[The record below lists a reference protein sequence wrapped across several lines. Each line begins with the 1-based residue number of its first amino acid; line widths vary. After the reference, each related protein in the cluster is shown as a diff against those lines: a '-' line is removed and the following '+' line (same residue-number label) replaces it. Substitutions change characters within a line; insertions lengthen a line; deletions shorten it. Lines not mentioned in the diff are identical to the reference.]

1 MYKLSRGR
9 LWRLVALLCLFTA
22 FLSAFLDNV
31 TTILLVVPV
40 TMQLCHVLDVDPVL
54 PVMSLVF
61 FSNIG
66 EAVFFLSFCSVE
78 KLQAEP
84 QLRLVILQTFCWCR
98 ILDCSCIP
106 RVRSTLVRR
115 RILNFLSGLFSF
127 SFRTNDGASAAW
139 RCDGRRRRIL
149 VGATLVSCGTGRRRR
164 CGGAAARAW
173 HLAPHRCA
181 RCWSQSR
188 RAARAT
194 RTRETPL
201 FNLFFFLKKKKLR
214 HVAAL
219 EKQLQEEEAAAK
231 SEEGSFRVVDISELE
246 KKVRP
251 LFGFIS
257 FLTLEKVY
265 DS

>member
-115 RILNFLSGLFSF
+115 RILNFVSSLFSF
-127 SFRTNDGASAAW
+127 LSGQMTVHLLPGAVMAGAAAFLLVRRWFRAAPDG
-139 RCDGRRRRIL
+139 
-149 VGATLVSCGTGRRRR
+149 
-164 CGGAAARAW
+164 GGAAA
-173 HLAPHRCA
+173 A
-181 RCWSQSR
+181 RQHELGIWR
-188 RAARAT
+188 RTAARVVGASP
-194 RTRETPL
+194 EE
-201 FNLFFFLKKKKLR
+201 LR
-214 HVAAL
+214 VR
-219 EKQLQEEEAAAK
+219 QELVRHPCLI
-231 SEEGSFRVVDISELE
+231 SSFS
-246 KKVRP
+246 
-251 LFGFIS
+251 
-257 FLTLEKVY
+257 
-265 DS
+265 